1 MIPSEEANA
10 ALNDTLKD
18 VQSLI
23 KQCMKLKE
31 GDSATA
37 LALSDEIARRLA
49 KDLKL
54 YGGSATSF
62 SPQLLSCAAVVWQYT
77 KGGMFT
83 SSPDWTTVGDNDP
96 CIKDH
101 PRFQKTIHY
110 RAPTGSEKT
119 EHELASLAKMDVQQA
134 VLSFPSLDGPE
145 GSLRADIQT
154 SVKLLPSTEKPQHVI
169 SLETVGAVAP
179 HSPPLTLTKALEP
192 ITALPTSMAPA
203 RTPEKTVLTPP
214 PTLTKTMEQLILV
227 PTSMAPARTPE
238 TTVLT
243 PSPTFTKALE
253 PLTPLP
259 ISIVP
264 TKSPE
269 QTVVTWDPKTREKT
283 HRQHC
288 NDKKRQVEDD
298 VADETDI
305 IHRPAPRPLSRQ
317 PKRKKKFMSD
327 EEETRPHE
335 TIYVARKQHASSLTA
350 SAVATGSN
358 AMSSDVVGDKGFWD
372 VDTRPAGWGRDSTIA
387 TAAEYSIH
395 HHPQKCDKCV
405 KLDVPCIVLP
415 DKKCSFTRLTC
426 ANCDKMK
433 ITCAIDGI
441 GVRERL
447 QAKAKSTDTAVH
459 PPTKHSKTRA
469 HKLRAAKS
477 QAKHVPSKKAQ
488 PTTRFS
494 RAEKKVVHYLLDDTT
509 TERPMDLVKT
519 HLDPPAKPNVPQ
531 LEPALAPA
539 TANSSTCIRET
550 QVSSS
555 APGNPP
561 EPEPSARDILHS
573 IHDLGKHF
581 DLLAT
586 NEQVDTMDER
596 LDSVEERLD
605 IRLTVLE
612 QRLSTSAEQWK
623 ATSSTVGNLSMS
635 VRKHINDV
643 AIHRPWEHTFRNA
656 GSGNEDIALSQIGR
670 PAHGLNTERIAF
682 VVVLT
687 SFLSIFKRTT
697 RVVFRA
703 SLAAVISRIPDL
715 HPTIFPRLIRTFGRP
730 IHVSST
736 HPDPCTS
743 AHPHPD
749 PFTSVH
755 QTSIP
760 PQLACIIHPLSYRP
774 NVISCISTLLAWTS
788 DPVRSDPIYDKL
800 LSSSP
805 VHITLT

>member
-10 ALNDTLKD
+10 ALNDTLTD

-23 KQCMKLKE
+23 KRCMKLKE

-62 SPQLLSCAAVVWQYT
+62 SPQLLSCAAVIRQYT

-96 CIKDH
+96 RIKDH

-119 EHELASLAKMDVQQA
+119 EHELASLAQTDVPQA
-134 VLSFPSLDGPE
+134 VVSFPSLDGPE
-145 GSLRADIQT
+145 GSPRADIQT
-154 SVKLLPSTEKPQHVI
+154 PVKLLPSTEKPQHAN
-169 SLETVGAVAP
+169 SLETVGLGTDHGSAHVNG
-179 HSPPLTLTKALEP
+179 
-192 ITALPTSMAPA
+192 PA

-214 PTLTKTMEQLILV
+214 PTLTKTMEQLIPV
-227 PTSMAPARTPE
+227 PTSTAPARTPE

-259 ISIVP
+259 ISIAP
-264 TKSPE
+264 AKSPE
-269 QTVVTWDPKTREKT
+269 QSVVTWDPKTREQT
-283 HRQHC
+283 HRQHR

-327 EEETRPHE
+327 EEEEARPHG
-335 TIYVARKQHASSLTA
+335 TIYVARKHHAQQHASSSTA

-387 TAAEYSIH
+387 TAAEYSVR
-395 HHPQKCDKCV
+395 HHPRKCDKCV

-415 DKKCSFTRLTC
+415 DKKYGFTRLAC
-426 ANCDKMK
+426 ANCDEMK
-433 ITCAIDGI
+433 ITCAIDGV

-459 PPTKHSKTRA
+459 LPAKHTKTRA

-494 RAEKKVVHYLLDDTT
+494 RAEKKVVHHLLDDTI

-519 HLDPPAKPNVPQ
+519 HPDPPAKPNVPQ

-573 IHDLGKHF
+573 IHDLGKRF

-586 NEQVDTMDER
+586 NERVDAIDER
-596 LDSVEERLD
+596 LDSVKERLD
-605 IRLTVLE
+605 VRLTVLE

-643 AIHRPWEHTFRNA
+643 AVHRHREHVGGRIASQQDNASHLPWTFRNA

-670 PAHGLNTERIAF
+670 PAHGLTERGNIRRAHYSGRS
-682 VVVLT
+682 T
-687 SFLSIFKRTT
+687 SAAQIPG
-697 RVVFRA
+697 A
-703 SLAAVISRIPDL
+703 SLS
-715 HPTIFPRLIRTFGRP
+715 
-730 IHVSST
+730 
-736 HPDPCTS
+736 
-743 AHPHPD
+743 
-749 PFTSVH
+749 
-755 QTSIP
+755 
-760 PQLACIIHPLSYRP
+760 
-774 NVISCISTLLAWTS
+774 
-788 DPVRSDPIYDKL
+788 L
-800 LSSSP
+800 LSSSLSSRFSSAP
-805 VHITLT
+805 PGDIQVTCDIDVPDDGIPNGRPASAVLVINLAFTPLPQPQEPSKPEHYAIGCITA

>member
-1 MIPSEEANA
+1 MYE
-10 ALNDTLKD
+10 
-18 VQSLI
+18 V
-23 KQCMKLKE
+23 KE

-62 SPQLLSCAAVVWQYT
+62 SPQLLSCAAVIRQYT

-96 CIKDH
+96 RIKDH

-119 EHELASLAKMDVQQA
+119 EHELALSPRRMYRK
-134 VLSFPSLDGPE
+134 LSFSPARRNLNMRFLGNCWCCGTSFSPTNFNE
-145 GSLRADIQT
+145 GLGTDHGSAH
-154 SVKLLPSTEKPQHVI
+154 ST
-169 SLETVGAVAP
+169 G
-179 HSPPLTLTKALEP
+179 
-192 ITALPTSMAPA
+192 PA

-214 PTLTKTMEQLILV
+214 PTLTKTMEQLIPV
-227 PTSMAPARTPE
+227 PTSTAPARTPE

-259 ISIVP
+259 ISIAP
-264 TKSPE
+264 AKSPE
-269 QTVVTWDPKTREKT
+269 QSVVTWDPKTREQT
-283 HRQHC
+283 HRQHR

-305 IHRPAPRPLSRQ
+305 IHRPAPH
-317 PKRKKKFMSD
+317 
-327 EEETRPHE
+327 EEEEARPHG
-335 TIYVARKQHASSLTA
+335 TIYVARKHHAQQHASSSTA

-387 TAAEYSIH
+387 TAAEYSVR
-395 HHPQKCDKCV
+395 HHPRKCDKCV

-415 DKKCSFTRLTC
+415 DKKYGFTRLAC
-426 ANCDKMK
+426 ANCDEMK
-433 ITCAIDGI
+433 ITCAIDGV

-459 PPTKHSKTRA
+459 LPAKHTKTRA

-494 RAEKKVVHYLLDDTT
+494 RAEKKVVHHLLDDTI

-519 HLDPPAKPNVPQ
+519 HPDPPAKPNVPQ

-573 IHDLGKHF
+573 IHDLGKRF

-586 NEQVDTMDER
+586 NERVDAIDER
-596 LDSVEERLD
+596 LDSVKERLD
-605 IRLTVLE
+605 VRLTVLE

-643 AIHRPWEHTFRNA
+643 AVHRHREHVGGRIASQQDNASHLPWTFRNA

-670 PAHGLNTERIAF
+670 PAHGLTERGNIRRAHYSGRS
-682 VVVLT
+682 T
-687 SFLSIFKRTT
+687 SAAQIPG
-697 RVVFRA
+697 A
-703 SLAAVISRIPDL
+703 SLS
-715 HPTIFPRLIRTFGRP
+715 
-730 IHVSST
+730 
-736 HPDPCTS
+736 
-743 AHPHPD
+743 
-749 PFTSVH
+749 
-755 QTSIP
+755 
-760 PQLACIIHPLSYRP
+760 
-774 NVISCISTLLAWTS
+774 
-788 DPVRSDPIYDKL
+788 L
-800 LSSSP
+800 LSSSLSSRFSSAP
-805 VHITLT
+805 PGMSGE